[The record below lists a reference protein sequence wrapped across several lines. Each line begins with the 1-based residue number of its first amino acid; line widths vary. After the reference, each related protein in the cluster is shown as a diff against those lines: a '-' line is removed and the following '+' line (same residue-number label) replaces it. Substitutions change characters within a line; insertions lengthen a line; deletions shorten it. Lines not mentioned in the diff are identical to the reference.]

1 MKFPDFK
8 TTLTNV
14 VQKPSLKSI
23 AAAAL
28 LVTPVGL
35 AATVAYDNKD
45 AIKSTLGHAAVVV
58 KEEAKVVGDTVK
70 KDVVSVAKVAEK
82 GVKSVAGGMQNMMY
96 MGMAA
101 GGIVL
106 LIMILK

>member
-1 MKFPDFK
+1 MKLPNFK

-14 VQKPSLKSI
+14 VQKPSLKNVV
-23 AAAAL
+23 AAAL
-28 LVTPVGL
+28 LVSPVTL

-58 KEEAKVVGDTVK
+58 KEKAEVIGDKVEK
-70 KDVVSVAKVAEK
+70 VAVAGVHMAEK

-101 GGIVL
+101 GAIVV